1 MRRKPAAHSLAL
13 LLAAAIIAPATAKA
27 GDAGSFTGAS
37 NHITTGGVSI
47 VETSAGSV
55 VLLAADFSLD
65 GAPDPRV
72 GLGKDGTYDEAT
84 DLGELRSITGL
95 QAYAVPA
102 GVDASAYN
110 EVYIWCRKFSV
121 PLGVASLK

>member
-1 MRRKPAAHSLAL
+1 MRRLTTT
-13 LLAAAIIAPATAKA
+13 AIATAFAAPMLLSIPAFA
-27 GDAGSFTGAS
+27 GDAGTFTGAS

-47 VETSAGSV
+47 VETSAGKV

-72 GLGKDGTYDEAT
+72 GLGKDGEYDEAT
-84 DLGELRSITGL
+84 DMGELRSITGL
-95 QAYAVPA
+95 QAYAVPD
-102 GVDASAYN
+102 GVDVSGYN

-121 PLGVASLK
+121 PLGVATLD